1 MNKQALY
8 ERLRTMLEH
17 IESKIVVSKTAITDL
32 LYRSAEYKVGSQCPQ
47 MDESN
52 AQLFQE
58 NDVWGGEIDQH
69 AWFYKHITLPKKSRD
84 ENRMELTVQTNRD
97 KNGWDA
103 SNPQFIVYFNG
114 VPQQGMD
121 LNHTSVLLPD
131 VPELDVHI
139 YAYTGT
145 VDMSD
150 PMGLHPKIEK
160 PVELHM
166 QCIEIDEWAEKLYY
180 DLIVPADVLRFSD
193 SKTHT
198 YAAILEHLN
207 NALNLLQWHSEDGL
221 RQSIRAAC
229 AYMQDEF
236 YHKFCQQGDVQ
247 VTAIGH
253 THIDIGWLWTV
264 RQTREKAQRSFFTVL
279 KLMEQYPEYKFM
291 SSQVPLYKAIKEE
304 CPEKYE
310 EIKQRVAEGRWEV
323 EGAMYVEADCN
334 LTSGESLVRQ
344 VLYGKKFFKEEF
356 GVDSKVLWLPDV
368 FGYSAAMPQ
377 ILRKSGVD
385 KFVTSKIS
393 WNDTNMMPHDTFN
406 WKGIDGTEIFTHFMT
421 AQEMR
426 EDGSIGN
433 FTTYLPQA
441 NASYVMGGWN
451 RYLDKDMAQEAI
463 LTFGFGDGGGGPT
476 ARDIQMLRRM
486 NCGIPNCP
494 TTKIETATEF
504 LNRMQEKTE
513 GKRSKW
519 VGELYFEYHRGTYTS
534 QAKTKKNNR
543 KAEFALQNCEA
554 VSVMAE
560 KLLGIV
566 YPAQEL
572 AQMWEKVLTNQ
583 FHDILPGS
591 SIQQVYDDANADY
604 EYVLKQCEML
614 MQDRLGAIAAA
625 VPAENGIMV
634 MNHTPFA
641 TGGVVEIDEQCR
653 YIQNV
658 PAKGYALVQP
668 VECNNSV
675 QVTTSFME
683 NDYFRVE
690 FDDRMYISRFY
701 DKRNSREVLPA
712 GKVAGEL
719 VAYEDF
725 PINFDAWEL
734 SRSYREKSYTID
746 TYENVD
752 VIKDAERSGVRIVRK
767 FADSTI
773 EQTLW
778 LYEHMDQLDI
788 DTKLDWHT
796 EHITLKSFFP
806 VDVNAEKATCDIQFG
821 NCERAVHTNT
831 SWDTARFEVCA
842 QKFVDLSDSGYGMA
856 VINDCKYGHSF
867 QEQEIGITMLRCP
880 VYPDPDCDKGLHEFT
895 YTLYPHADDVR
906 HSEVYRKAY
915 LINNPLVAVTPTNA
929 KKNLPEQF
937 SIATVDADNVIVE
950 TVKNAEDGQGTI
962 IRLFECQNRAAK
974 VNLKIGYDC
983 EKVSIC
989 NLMEVPEQTVDVVNN
1004 TISLYLKPFEIVS
1017 VRIEN

>member
-8 ERLRTMLEH
+8 ERIRTMLLH
-17 IESKIVVSKTAITDL
+17 IESKIVVNGSVVTDL
-32 LYRSAEYKVGSQCPQ
+32 LYRETEYKVGSQCPR

-52 AQLFQE
+52 AAIFRE
-58 NDVWGGEIDQH
+58 NDVWGGALDQH
-69 AWFYKHITLPKKSRD
+69 AWFYKHISLPQKSSPD
-84 ENRMELTVQTNRD
+84 NRLELTVQTNRS
-97 KNGWDA
+97 GWDA

-121 LNHTSVLLPD
+121 LNHTSVVLPD

-145 VDMSD
+145 VDGTD
-150 PMGLHPKIEK
+150 ALGLHPKAEK
-160 PVELHM
+160 PVELHV
-166 QCIEIDEWAEKLYY
+166 QCVEIDEWAERLYY

-193 SKTHT
+193 SNTHT
-198 YAAILEHLN
+198 YAAIMEHLN
-207 NALNLLQWHSEDGL
+207 NALNLLQWHSEDAL
-221 RQSIRAAC
+221 RQSLPVAC

-236 YHKFCQQGDVQ
+236 YNKFCQQGDIQ
-247 VTAIGH
+247 VSAIGH

-310 EIKQRVAEGRWEV
+310 EIKKRIAEGRWEV

-368 FGYSAAMPQ
+368 FGYSAALPQ

-421 AQEMR
+421 SQEIR
-426 EDGSIGN
+426 EDGTVAN

-441 NASYVMGGWN
+441 NASYVMGSWK
-451 RYLDKDMAQEAI
+451 RYLDKDIAKDAL
-463 LTFGFGDGGGGPT
+463 LTFGYGDGGGGPT
-476 ARDIQMLRRM
+476 ARDLQMLRRM
-486 NCGIPNCP
+486 NYGIPNCP

-504 LNRMQEKTE
+504 LNRMQAKTE

-534 QAKTKKNNR
+534 QAKIKKNNR

-560 KLLGIV
+560 KLLGIQ
-566 YPAQEL
+566 YPAKEL
-572 AQMWEKVLTNQ
+572 AKMWEKVLTNQ

-604 EYVLKQCEML
+604 EYVLQQCKKL
-614 MQDRLGAIAAA
+614 MQDRLAAIAAA
-625 VPAENGIMV
+625 ACRENGVFV
-634 MNHTPFA
+634 MNNTPFA
-641 TGGVVEIDEQCR
+641 TGGVVKLDGVSR
-653 YIQNV
+653 YVESV
-658 PAKGYALVQP
+658 PARGYAIVQP
-668 VECNNSV
+668 VKCNNSV
-675 QVTTSFME
+675 QVSDSFME
-683 NDYFRVE
+683 NDFFQLE

-701 DKRNSREVLPA
+701 DKRNGREVLPA
-712 GKVAGEL
+712 GKTAGEL
-719 VAYEDF
+719 IAYEDF
-725 PINFDAWEL
+725 PSNFDAWEL
-734 SRSYREKSYTID
+734 SLTYREKSYLLD
-746 TYENVD
+746 TYESVD
-752 VIKDAERSGVRIVRK
+752 IVRDAERSGVRIVRK

-773 EQTLW
+773 EQTIW

-796 EHITLKSFFP
+796 EHITLKSYFP
-806 VDVNAEKATCDIQFG
+806 VDVNTQKATCDIQFG
-821 NCERAVHTNT
+821 NCERPVHTNT

-842 QKFVDLSDSGYGMA
+842 QKFVDLSDSGYGLA

-867 QEQEIGITMLRCP
+867 REQEIGITMLRCP
-880 VYPDPDCDKGLHEFT
+880 IFPDPDCDKGLHEFT

-906 HSEVYRKAY
+906 HSEVYQKAY
-915 LINNPLVAVTPTNA
+915 LMNNPLVAVMPT
-929 KKNLPEQF
+929 KTDCKLPSQF
-937 SIATVDADNVIVE
+937 SIATATAENVVID
-950 TVKNAEDGQGTI
+950 TIKQTEDGKGTI
-962 IRLFECQNRAAK
+962 IRLYECQNRSAN
-974 VNLKIGYDC
+974 VNLTIGFDC
-983 EKVSIC
+983 AKVSIC
-989 NLMEVPEQTVDVVNN
+989 NLMEEPERALTVENHSV
-1004 TISLYLKPFEIVS
+1004 LLHLKPFEVVT